1 MGDTPS
7 KPQASGRS
15 RCRAGGSV
23 WRLFRRSVVRNA
35 GVVSPIGKYTRLLAY
50 AARVWYL
57 ADDTVSE
64 QSARH
69 LWPGTIQGREQ
80 GQEQGHEEEDDD
92 EGKGTGLGRGR
103 GRELELE
110 GEGGG
115 GVMLQH
121 LRW

>member
-1 MGDTPS
+1 MGYTPS

-35 GVVSPIGKYTRLLAY
+35 GVIWPIGKYTRLLAY

-57 ADDTVSE
+57 ADYTVSE

-69 LWPGTIQGREQ
+69 LCPGTIQGREQ
-80 GQEQGHEEEDDD
+80 GQEQGHEEN
-92 EGKGTGLGRGR
+92 EGKEQGLGRGQ

-110 GEGGG
+110 GEGGR
-115 GVMLQH
+115 GVVS
-121 LRW
+121 

>member
-1 MGDTPS
+1 
-7 KPQASGRS
+7 
-15 RCRAGGSV
+15 
-23 WRLFRRSVVRNA
+23 
-35 GVVSPIGKYTRLLAY
+35 VVSPIGKYTRLLAY

-80 GQEQGHEEEDDD
+80 GQEQGQEQGREEDDD
-92 EGKGTGLGRGR
+92 DEGNGTGLGRGR

-110 GEGGG
+110 GEGGC